1 MFGLSA
7 GVTAHALSL
16 RFVADPTTV
25 VKLESSATCT
35 SYAEASDTLPQSSVG
50 VVATPVAPLDGL
62 VVDGRNNVV
71 VGTTGRPL
79 VVVGLDDVVAVDA
92 GDAILVVARERAQDV
107 RRAVEELTRRGRE
120 DVL

>member
-1 MFGLSA
+1 M
-7 GVTAHALSL
+7 
-16 RFVADPTTV
+16 
-25 VKLESSATCT
+25 
-35 SYAEASDTLPQSSVG
+35 
-50 VVATPVAPLDGL
+50 
-62 VVDGRNNVV
+62 VDGRNNVV
-71 VGTTGRPL
+71 LGGRGRPL

>member
-1 MFGLSA
+1 VI
-7 GVTAHALSL
+7 GV
-16 RFVADPTTV
+16 R
-25 VKLESSATCT
+25 
-35 SYAEASDTLPQSSVG
+35 
-50 VVATPVAPLDGL
+50 
-62 VVDGRNNVV
+62 
-71 VGTTGRPL
+71 GRPL